1 MNEMQLKKLYRRIE
15 RASKLNRHAW
25 YLRLTAVLGILF

>member
-15 RASKLNRHAW
+15 RASRLNRHAW
-25 YLRLTAVLGILF
+25 YLRFTSLLNILF